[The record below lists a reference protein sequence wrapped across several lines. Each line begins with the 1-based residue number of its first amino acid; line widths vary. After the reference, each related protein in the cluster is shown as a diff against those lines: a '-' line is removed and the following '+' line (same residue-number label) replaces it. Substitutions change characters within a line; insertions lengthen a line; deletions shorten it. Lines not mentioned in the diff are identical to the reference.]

1 MFITKNLKCFW
12 IVYQVQ
18 KLLNEQAEVMTLF
31 YMLRSHVLNEVDESW
46 VRRGG
51 EEVHLHMRQL

>member
-1 MFITKNLKCFW
+1 MFLDS
-12 IVYQVQ
+12 YQVQ

-31 YMLRSHVLNEVDESW
+31 YMLRSHVLNERMDGSW

-51 EEVHLHMRQL
+51 EEVHLHMWQH